1 VVAVDAGPMQI
12 QLGEGN
18 LRFAKAVLE
27 AQGIMGRAL
36 EIGYGDADDIG
47 HLQRRPAHLL
57 LVWGLVV

>member
-1 VVAVDAGPMQI
+1 MQI
-12 QLGEGN
+12 QLGEGI

-57 LVWGLVV
+57 LVWWLVAQR